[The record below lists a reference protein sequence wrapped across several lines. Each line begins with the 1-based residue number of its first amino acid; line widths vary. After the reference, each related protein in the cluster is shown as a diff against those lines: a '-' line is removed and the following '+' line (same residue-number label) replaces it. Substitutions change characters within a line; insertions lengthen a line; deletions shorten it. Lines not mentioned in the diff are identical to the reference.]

1 MANEEV
7 LNSDL
12 LRARIME
19 LEYGEVTIEE
29 VKRIY
34 IEETG
39 KAPPGNITI
48 YRSDDFKEE
57 LRKGDH
63 YSGFDGTVIHFYDE
77 QQGIQNSSGI
87 AFWTAK
93 YLHCK
98 NGYTMQQ

>member
-12 LRARIME
+12 LRARMME

-77 QQGIQNSSGI
+77 QQGRAQNQNSSGI
-87 AFWTAK
+87 ARF
-93 YLHCK
+93 LSSR
-98 NGYTMQQ
+98 